1 MRRLSSVLVAIAL
14 LVVTAVPALAAQP
27 PLPEPLT
34 VDCDGMVITVEFRHR
49 GAGGGG
55 TVAFHEG
62 RPLLALGGTNE
73 IVVTDADDNV
83 VFQDT
88 QTFRLAKGIAED
100 RFLHCS
106 LEETFTFTDPE
117 LAEGELTATVTSNL
131 LVFPPGG

>member
-1 MRRLSSVLVAIAL
+1 MRRLYSALLALAL
-14 LVVTAVPALAAQP
+14 LVVSAIPALAAQP
-27 PLPEPLT
+27 PRPDPLT
-34 VDCDGMVITVEFRHR
+34 IDCDGMVITVEFRHR

-88 QTFRLAKGIAED
+88 QTFRLGKGIAED
-100 RFLHCS
+100 RFRHCS
-106 LEETFTFTDPE
+106 FEETFTFTDPD
-117 LAEGELTATVTSNL
+117 LGELTATVTANL
-131 LVFPPGG
+131 LVLPPGG